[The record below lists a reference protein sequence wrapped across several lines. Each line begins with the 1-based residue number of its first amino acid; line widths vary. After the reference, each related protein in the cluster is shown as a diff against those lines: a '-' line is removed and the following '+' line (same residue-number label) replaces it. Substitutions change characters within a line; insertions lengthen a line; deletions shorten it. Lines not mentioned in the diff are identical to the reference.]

1 MCYLCSNV
9 TFPLRNKSL
18 NPNHF
23 FFFFAELANSN
34 PLSFVSFLN
43 IILLIGGYSLSGHVT
58 ARENRHASLKR
69 YIVFFVL
76 VLSVYNHEK
85 KNSSLTECY
94 AYLLRAP
101 LALYINLTSIF
112 WLKASE
118 FR

>member
-18 NPNHF
+18 NRNH

-34 PLSFVSFLN
+34 PLSFVSSLN
-43 IILLIGGYSLSGHVT
+43 VVLLIGGYSLSGHVM

-85 KNSSLTECY
+85 KNSSLVECY

-101 LALYINLTSIF
+101 LALYINFTF
-112 WLKASE
+112 G
-118 FR
+118 